1 MKKFT
6 KKISVLLVLV
16 FTISLTVNAQDSPLL
31 FSEYAEGSGN
41 NKYLEIYNSGSESV
55 SLADYALARVTNAP
69 SVVGEYETW
78 SEVFPADAEIA
89 PGDVYVVA
97 HSSADPPI
105 TSVADV
111 TFNSLSNGDD
121 GFALVMGTQESH
133 VYVDWVGDFDGDP
146 GSGWPVCD
154 ASNGTQNSTLVR
166 KCGVNSG
173 SPWSISTSPATC
185 EWEVL
190 PSDDFSNLGS
200 HTADCNSV
208 VSGCTDSQALNY
220 SEAANLDDGSCEYT
234 NGCSDSLASNYD
246 SNAVVDDGSCTYAVG
261 VCQLDNVYISEAH
274 GSGEPNDYIEI
285 FNAGDSDCSLLGY
298 KLDDW
303 EGLQDLTFGYVVVPA
318 GGYWL
323 GYEDA
328 EGSFSSGIGGGGD
341 NLYLADTSGT
351 YKMVSTLDGDLGAT
365 NFTADGTACSADPTP
380 GADNAACTV
389 FAQGCTDAAATNYS
403 ADAQIDDGSCE
414 YELSVDLS
422 CAKTEESLQ
431 PGDIAIVSY
440 NADGDDAV
448 SLLFLADVAPGVNL
462 TVGQE
467 EYNNDSG
474 WSGGSE
480 GASQFTVPASG
491 ISAGTVVSVAMSG
504 LSSSGDQAF
513 IFVGD
518 QDQAVGKAI
527 YGVEMN
533 GGFDATNCPPELTV
547 GTTALANL
555 SEVDNSAWNMGL
567 ALGTKVELLS
577 AISDGANWNT
587 DNSNPVP
594 LPEVNISVSDGCES
608 SSTSVSSC
616 VLGTVYISEAHGSG
630 DPEDY
635 IEVYNSGDTDC
646 SMLGFMLDDEQPF
659 DDFTFGDVVIP
670 AGGYWLGYEDEEGSF
685 GSGIGKGGDN
695 LYLGTDSTNV
705 LMVETLDGDLG
716 ATNFDAAGTACSAEP
731 TPGAD
736 NAACTVFVEGCTDST
751 ATNYS
756 ADANLDNDSCEYPVV
771 YPSCV
776 LGTVYISEAHG
787 SGYPEDYIE
796 IYNSGDADCSMLGF
810 MLDDEQPFDDFTFGD
825 VVIPAGGYWVGYED
839 MPASF
844 GSGIGSGGDNLYL
857 GTDSTNVLMVET
869 LPGDMGATN
878 FTADGTACSAD
889 PTPGADNAECTSFD
903 VLGCMEEDAYNYDS
917 LATVSDASCIY
928 SGCTDTAA
936 TNYNAD
942 ADLVFVDDGSCLY
955 SADYV
960 NNLSTTEYI
969 NVYLSMPEGWSM
981 FGYTCLSPMNASEG
995 LLSINDKVTIAKDYM
1010 GNAYLPDWG
1019 FNAIGEFEY
1028 GEGYQIKLTEEVNE
1042 FQFCPVLINSEE

>member
-1 MKKFT
+1 MKKLT
-6 KKISVLLVLV
+6 KNISVLMALV
-16 FTISLTVNAQDSPLL
+16 FTMSFNA
-31 FSEYAEGSGN
+31 
-41 NKYLEIYNSGSESV
+41 NSQ
-55 SLADYALARVTNAP
+55 
-69 SVVGEYETW
+69 
-78 SEVFPADAEIA
+78 
-89 PGDVYVVA
+89 
-97 HSSADPPI
+97 
-105 TSVADV
+105 
-111 TFNSLSNGDD
+111 NSLSLQGVIDFTVPSGGSDGKAIHLVATADIADLSVFGLGVANNGGGTDGMEYTLDSVSAVAGDDILIVRSIDAMSAYFADCYGEFEIVLVGSSAISQNGDD
-121 GFALVMGTQESH
+121 AIELFEGAEVIETFGELDVDGTGQPWEYTDSWA
-133 VYVDWVGDFDGDP
+133 YKVDDEWTYG
-146 GSGWPVCD
+146 
-154 ASNGTQNSTLVR
+154 
-166 KCGVNSG
+166 GVN
-173 SPWSISTSPATC
+173 
-185 EWEVL
+185 
-190 PSDDFSNLGS
+190 
-200 HTADCNSV
+200 
-208 VSGCTDSQALNY
+208 CTDGTTNFT
-220 SEAANLDDGSCEYT
+220 EASCPYPLCGFEPVAEVP
-234 NGCSDSLASNYD
+234 GCSDSSANNF
-246 SNAVVDDGSCTYAVG
+246 NADANSDDGSCTYDVD
-261 VCQLDNVYISEAH
+261 VCLLESVYISEAH

-323 GYEDA
+323 GYEDE
-328 EGSFSSGIGGGGD
+328 EGSFGSGIGGGGD
-341 NLYLADTSGT
+341 NLYLADPSGT

-365 NFTADGTACSADPTP
+365 NFTADGTSCSAEPTP

-414 YELSVDLS
+414 YQLSVDLS

-504 LSSSGDQAF
+504 LSSSGDQSF

-555 SEVDNSAWNMGL
+555 SEVDNSVWNMGL
-567 ALGTKVELLS
+567 ASGTKVELLS

-685 GSGIGKGGDN
+685 GSGIGGGGDN

-736 NAACTVFVEGCTDST
+736 NAACTVFVEGCTDSL
-751 ATNYS
+751 ATNYNV
-756 ADANLDNDSCEYPVV
+756 DANVDDGSCEYAVV

-776 LGTVYISEAHG
+776 LGAVYISEAHG

-839 MPASF
+839 MPGSF

-857 GTDSTNVLMVET
+857 GTDSANVLMVET
-869 LPGDMGATN
+869 LPGDLGATN
-878 FTADGTACSAD
+878 FTADGAACSAD

-903 VLGCMEEDAYNYDS
+903 VSGCMEEDAYNYDS
-917 LATVSDASCIY
+917 LATVSDSSCIY

-942 ADLVFVDDGSCLY
+942 ADLVLVDDGSCLY